1 MTPVAGSLSIRKGI
15 RSPLA
20 SVTSQPS
27 LAAGSIA
34 LANPIAQ
41 TGSLLASQRY
51 SNVRA
56 GGECSAMEAV

>member
-1 MTPVAGSLSIRKGI
+1 MVGSLSIRKGI

-27 LAAGSIA
+27 AAGSIA

-41 TGSLLASQRY
+41 TGNLLASARY
-51 SNVRA
+51 SNARSR
-56 GGECSAMEAV
+56 GDCSAMEAV